1 MKKSVFLSLAE
12 VLEIHSSQ
20 VSRYGGKAGIR
31 DLKLLDSALAMPE
44 ASFEG
49 EYLHNDLFEMA
60 AAYAFHIC
68 QNQPFW
74 DGNKRTALNCAL
86 VFLKLN
92 GIALHDPKGLFYRA
106 MMDVSYGKMGK
117 KELASLFRKLHR

>member
-1 MKKSVFLSLAE
+1 MKGIVFLSLAE

-20 VSRYGGKAGIR
+20 IRRYGGMGEIR

-44 ASFEG
+44 ASFERK
-49 EYLHNDLFEMA
+49 YLHKDLFEMA

-68 QNQPFW
+68 QNQPFL
-74 DGNKRTALNCAL
+74 DGNKRTALNCVL

-92 GIALHDPKGLFYRA
+92 GIIPHDPKGLFYRA